1 MSNINQIISIC
12 LGIMEKLDL
21 KDRKIL
27 YELDKNSRQSFR
39 SIGRKVGLS
48 KDVVASRV
56 KKLIDNGIIM
66 CFFAYYDEL
75 QLGLNL
81 LRFYFKFQY
90 VTPEIKKEIINH
102 FKANDYVKS
111 LFSIQGSYDLG
122 VVMNVEKIFDIY
134 PFWKKTLEKFGDYFS
149 EQIFSVYMGELIYGQ
164 SFLLEDIGETDR
176 TPKRSNL
183 GKVKIDPFDL
193 DILKLLAADARMP
206 TLEIAKKLNSNVTT
220 INQRIKRL
228 VDSKVILGFT
238 IEIDLEKI
246 GYQGWKVDFY
256 LSEYT
261 KVNQIVKYLE
271 KNPLL
276 RCVDYTIGYADLE
289 IEIHVKNINQLHDLI
304 EDLHSKFPKIIR
316 KYTYFRVAK
325 FYKWFSL

>member
-1 MSNINQIISIC
+1 
-12 LGIMEKLDL
+12 MEKLDL

-27 YELDKNSRQSFR
+27 YELDSDSRQSFR

-48 KDVVASRV
+48 KDVVANRV
-56 KKLIDNGIIM
+56 KKLKENGIIL

-75 QLGLNL
+75 QLGFNL

-90 VTPEIKKEIINH
+90 VTPEIKNQIINH
-102 FKANDYVKS
+102 FLSNEYVKS
-111 LFSIQGSYDLG
+111 LFSTQGSYDLG
-122 VVMNVEKIFDIY
+122 VVINVESIYDIY

-149 EQIFSVYMGELIYGQ
+149 EQVFSVYMGELIYGQ
-164 SFLLEDIGETDR
+164 SFLLEENELPERI
-176 TPKRSNL
+176 PKRSNL
-183 GKVKIDPFDL
+183 GKVKIDGLDL
-193 DILKLLAADARMP
+193 DILKLLAADSRMP
-206 TLEIAKKLNSNVTT
+206 TLEMAKKLKSNVTT
-220 INQRIKRL
+220 INQRIKRM
-228 VDSKVILGFT
+228 VKNKVILGFT
-238 IEIDLEKI
+238 VELDLEKI

-261 KVNQIVKYLE
+261 QINKIIKYLE

-289 IEIHVKNINQLHDLI
+289 IEVNVKNINQLHELI

-316 KYTYFRVAK
+316 KYSYFRVVK
-325 FYKWFSL
+325 FHKWFSFL